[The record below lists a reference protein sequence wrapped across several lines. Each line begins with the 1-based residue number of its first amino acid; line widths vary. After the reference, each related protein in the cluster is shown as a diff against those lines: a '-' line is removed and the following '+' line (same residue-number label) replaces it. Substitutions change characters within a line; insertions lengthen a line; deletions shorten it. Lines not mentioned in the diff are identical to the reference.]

1 MTQAPMRL
9 AVAAMFLLA
18 DCSPK
23 ATAPPPPPPAAAP
36 AAPPVAAAD
45 KYSPQQ
51 LEALLAPIALYPDE
65 LLTQVLMA
73 ATYPLEIVAAHRWW
87 SEGAN
92 KSLKGAA
99 LEAALKSQSWDP
111 SVKSIVP
118 FPQGLTGDAY
128 MRSLIA
134 QGFLGKLREV
144 HVHGWIVHDFPEG
157 IQQLVLILAGQ
168 DAHVERGLGLGGND
182 IDAIAAVDD
191 GW

>member
-1 MTQAPMRL
+1 WADLGRCAPPTRARRASKMTQAPMRL

-118 FPQGLTGDAY
+118 FPQV
-128 MRSLIA
+128 
-134 QGFLGKLREV
+134 LGPMNQ
-144 HVHGWIVHDFPEG
+144 HIDWT
-157 IQQLVLILAGQ
+157 QQIGYAMQVQ
-168 DAHVERGLGLGGND
+168 Q
-182 IDAIAAVDD
+182 
-191 GW
+191 